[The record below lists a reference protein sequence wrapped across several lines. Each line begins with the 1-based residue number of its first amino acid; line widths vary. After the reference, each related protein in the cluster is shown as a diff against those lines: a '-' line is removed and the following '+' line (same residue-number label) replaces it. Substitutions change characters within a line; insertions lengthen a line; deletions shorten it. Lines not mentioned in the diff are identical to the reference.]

1 MKVKKVLH
9 ISQDNKFI
17 DYFIETFKTF
27 EKIENNYVVVLEQGF
42 DVRFVKSKEV
52 NVFFRLSSDFKK
64 KISDLS
70 QYDAIFIHYLTPF
83 LAHEIVLKA
92 PKNIQIFIFF
102 FGAEIFN
109 LEPFF
114 KQSLQPLSRK
124 FFRRNKIQGF
134 LKTKN
139 LLSSIQTEFL
149 SARKKKIDKGLM
161 LDALRRSDFFCHW
174 IEDDFTKIKEL
185 FNLKLKFI
193 NFIYG
198 DVEFVTGSFFS
209 KPIKPKQGE
218 NILIGNSANI
228 TNNHL
233 DIFESLKKFSF
244 LGRKIYVP
252 LSYSKYSISYVDEVV
267 QNGKQMFGKNFI
279 PLLNFVDVETYN
291 SIIDSCGIVFMNHLR
306 SQAGGNVI
314 FSLYTG
320 KKVFMSKKSNMYVF
334 LKNLGLTIFN
344 VDDFN
349 SKKNHLFIELTFE
362 EKINNRDLVLKYFS
376 KNKSIE
382 NLNKISKKIHGI
394 AEI

>member
-1 MKVKKVLH
+1 MKSKKVLH
-9 ISQDNKFI
+9 LSQDNKFI
-17 DYFIETFKTF
+17 DYFIDTFKSF
-27 EKIENNYVVVLEQGF
+27 EKIENNYVVILEEDS

-52 NVFFRLSSDFKK
+52 EVFYRLSSDFKK

-83 LAHEIVLKA
+83 LANEIVVKA
-92 PKNIQIFIFF
+92 PKNIQIFIIF
-102 FGAEIFN
+102 FGAEIFM
-109 LEPFF
+109 LKPFF
-114 KQSLQPLSRK
+114 KKSLQPLSRN
-124 FFRRNKIQGF
+124 FVRRNKIQGF
-134 LKTKN
+134 FKN
-139 LLSSIQTEFL
+139 NNLIESIQIEF
-149 SARKKKIDKGLM
+149 SRIRKKKTNKDLM
-161 LDALRRSDFFCHW
+161 LNALRRVDFFCHW
-174 IEDDFTKIKEL
+174 IKDDFSKIKEQ

-198 DVEFVTGSFFS
+198 DVEFVTGSFFL
-209 KPIKPKQGE
+209 KPLKEKQGE
-218 NILIGNSANI
+218 NILVGNSANI

-267 QNGKQMFGKNFI
+267 QKGKQMFGKNFI

-349 SKKNHLFIELTFE
+349 SKKNHLLIELTFE

>member
-83 LAHEIVLKA
+83 LANEIILKA

-198 DVEFVTGSFFS
+198 DVEFVTGSFF
-209 KPIKPKQGE
+209 
-218 NILIGNSANI
+218 
-228 TNNHL
+228 
-233 DIFESLKKFSF
+233 
-244 LGRKIYVP
+244 
-252 LSYSKYSISYVDEVV
+252 
-267 QNGKQMFGKNFI
+267 
-279 PLLNFVDVETYN
+279 
-291 SIIDSCGIVFMNHLR
+291 
-306 SQAGGNVI
+306 
-314 FSLYTG
+314 
-320 KKVFMSKKSNMYVF
+320 
-334 LKNLGLTIFN
+334 
-344 VDDFN
+344 
-349 SKKNHLFIELTFE
+349 
-362 EKINNRDLVLKYFS
+362 
-376 KNKSIE
+376 
-382 NLNKISKKIHGI
+382 
-394 AEI
+394 

>member
-1 MKVKKVLH
+1 MKLKKVLH

-114 KQSLQPLSRK
+114 KQSLQPLSKK
-124 FFRRNKIQGF
+124 FVRRNNIQGF
-134 LKTKN
+134 LKNKN
-139 LLSSIQTEFL
+139 LLDSIHTEF
-149 SARKKKIDKGLM
+149 SEIRKKKIGKDLM
-161 LDALRRSDFFCHW
+161 LNALRRADFFCHW
-174 IEDDFTKIKEL
+174 IEDDYTKIKFQ

-193 NFIYG
+193 NFVYG

-209 KPIKPKQGE
+209 KPLKPKQGE

-233 DIFESLKKFSF
+233 DIFELFEKFSV

-267 QNGKQMFGKNFI
+267 QKGNQIFGKDFI

-306 SQAGGNVI
+306 SQAGSNIV

-320 KKVFMSKKSNMYVF
+320 KKVFMSKKSSLYVF
-334 LKNLGLTIFN
+334 LKNLGLTIFTI
-344 VDDFN
+344 DDFN
-349 SKKNHLFIELTFE
+349 SKKNHLLIEMTFE
-362 EKINNRDLVLKYFS
+362 QKTKNRALVLKYFS
-376 KNKSIE
+376 KKKSVE
-382 NLNKISKKIHGI
+382 NLYKISKKIHGI
-394 AEI
+394 TEI

>member
-233 DIFESLKKFSF
+233 DIFDSLEKFRI
-244 LGRKIYVP
+244 LDRKIYVP

-349 SKKNHLFIELTFE
+349 SKKNHLLIELTFE